1 MTLDLEER
9 DVTEEKIIYDNVT
22 ILIELRIN

>member
-1 MTLDLEER
+1 MSLDLEER

-22 ILIELRIN
+22 ILIGLRIN